1 MKKVVAVLFG
11 LFVVVA
17 LGVGVAVLVFLPRY
31 VRAQLIEQAKRRGV
45 ELEPGEVSFGLGWV
59 QVKDAKLSLVGLP
72 SVRAKAGIIDVEL
85 ARFTP
90 QRFALTDVKV
100 EATGS
105 AAALE
110 ADLATWLRAHE
121 AQFTEPVSM
130 KPVAVEYRQQPSGA
144 PSIAVS
150 GGEVSAAQAEL
161 RLSASRF
168 SVEEHEL
175 GAMRLTGKKNH
186 AELAM
191 TLGLSNLDNP
201 TLSFDATAAEGWKLH
216 IALAP
221 VLLGKLGAALNT
233 AMPLPSVTASGTFD
247 LDLPRVLTPVA
258 HPTGRA
264 DAALKGYVPPH
275 PVELDGFVFGD
286 TTEIASKF
294 TVLPEQL
301 KLVLEETRLKA
312 GTFVLQGGGS
322 VNVEAGGPRLRL
334 NLTGALPCGALAGAA
349 AQTRLGAALGR
360 LTGKA
365 ARETLA
371 GSVGVRVIVEAD
383 VLNLDKPRVLKTIT
397 PGCGLKP
404 LSISELRA
412 LGELLPEAL
421 DPAVADDL
429 AKLLKTP
436 LALPQLPPDTNL
448 DLSRL
453 GKVPLPTLPLPTL
466 PLPIPTPPKPEKP
479 SAPRA
484 PASGR

>member
-1 MKKVVAVLFG
+1 MKKVVAILFG
-11 LFVVVA
+11 LFVLGA
-17 LGVGVAVLVFLPRY
+17 LGVGIAVFVFLPKY
-31 VRAQLIEQAKRRGV
+31 VRAQIIEQAKRRGV
-45 ELEPGEVSFGLGWV
+45 ELEPGEVSFGIGWV
-59 QVKDAKLSLVGLP
+59 QVKDSNLSLVGLP

-90 QRFALTDVKV
+90 QRFKLSDVKV

-130 KPVAVEYRQQPSGA
+130 KPVSVEYRQQPSGA
-144 PSIAVS
+144 PSIAIT
-150 GGEVSAAQAEL
+150 GGEVSAAETEL
-161 RLSASRF
+161 HLNASGLK
-168 SVEEHEL
+168 VEGHEL
-175 GAMRLTGKKNH
+175 GAVQLTGKKNH

-191 TLGLSNLDNP
+191 TLGISDLKNP
-201 TLSFDATAAEGWKLH
+201 TLSFDATSGENWKLH

-221 VLLGKLGAALNT
+221 VVLGKLGAALNT

-247 LDLPRVLTPVA
+247 LDLPRVLTPVS
-258 HPTGRA
+258 HPTGHA
-264 DAALKGYVPPH
+264 DASLKGYVPPH

-312 GTFVLQGGGS
+312 GSFVLQGGGS
-322 VNVEAGGPRLRL
+322 VGVEAGGPRLRL
-334 NLTGALPCGALAGAA
+334 NLSGTLPCGALAGAA
-349 AQTRLGAALGR
+349 AQTRLGAALGK

-371 GSVGVRVIVEAD
+371 GTVGVKVVVEAD

-404 LSISELRA
+404 LSLAELHA

-466 PLPIPTPPKPEKP
+466 PLPAPTAPKPTKP
-479 SAPRA
+479 STPRA